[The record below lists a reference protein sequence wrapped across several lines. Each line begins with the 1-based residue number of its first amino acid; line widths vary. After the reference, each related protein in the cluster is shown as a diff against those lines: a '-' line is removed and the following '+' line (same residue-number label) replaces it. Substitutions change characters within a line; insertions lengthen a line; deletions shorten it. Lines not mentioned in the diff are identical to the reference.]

1 MARPLWKGAITFG
14 LVSIPIEVHTAVR
27 DRQLRFHLLTAKDRA
42 RVKYERVSEKTH
54 KPVAWDDLVKG
65 YEYAKGRYVVLT
77 PEDFEAAALEKTR
90 TIDILDFVKAEEID
104 DRFFEKPY
112 YVTPGAG
119 GDRAYVLLRETIRE
133 TERIGIAKFVL
144 RERQH
149 LAALEVIDDALVL
162 TTLRFADELIP
173 ASEYDFPASKGLR
186 APELKTARMLVEEL
200 ASEWD
205 AGKVHGRL
213 SPESSPD
220 HQGQTEGSRGAAG
233 GRARRAYGQRRRSDG
248 AAPQEPRRNWR
259 TDVGP
264 QSRWPE
270 DECRQG
276 CRREETQAD
285 RNGPP
290 EGQVHVAELQGAPP
304 PSIDTGGAQ
313 VRHAR

>member
-1 MARPLWKGAITFG
+1 
-14 LVSIPIEVHTAVR
+14 
-27 DRQLRFHLLTAKDRA
+27 
-42 RVKYERVSEKTH
+42 VKFERVSEKTH

-112 YVTPGAG
+112 YVTPGTG

-133 TERIGIAKFVL
+133 TKRIGIAKFVL

-186 APELKTARMLVEEL
+186 APEVKTARMLVEEL

-205 AGKVHGRL
+205 PEKYTDDYRRNLLQIIKAKQKGREAQL
-213 SPESSPD
+213 EAEPEERTGNVVDLMERLRKSL
-220 HQGQTEGSRGAAG
+220 EGTGARTSGRKAG
-233 GRARRAYGQRRRSDG
+233 GRKASGARAGGVKKPKRTPKRA
-248 AAPQEPRRNWR
+248 A
-259 TDVGP
+259 
-264 QSRWPE
+264 
-270 DECRQG
+270 
-276 CRREETQAD
+276 
-285 RNGPP
+285 
-290 EGQVHVAELQGAPP
+290 
-304 PSIDTGGAQ
+304 
-313 VRHAR
+313 